1 MNSEIVESFAQMV
14 KEKNVDKD
22 VLAGIIEEIFGLLVK
37 KKYGLEA
44 TYDVVVNMDKGD
56 IEIFLS
62 REIVDSADTIEDPN
76 KQVSIEEVN
85 SKGNDDGLEV
95 GEEFVEKL
103 ELSSFGRRL
112 INLARQNL
120 NQRIKEIEKD
130 LIYNEYSEMIG
141 EIVVGDI
148 YQVRKNDILVNHN
161 KNELLLPRNEQI
173 PRERYRKG
181 DTVRAVVKEV
191 RKTPNN
197 PLIIISRGDNIF
209 LRRLFEIEIPEIYDG
224 VIDIKA
230 IAREPGER
238 AKVAVESQDQRIDAV
253 GACVGMKGVRIHAIV
268 RELNNEN
275 IDVINFS
282 DDPVVFIQ
290 RALAPA
296 KLKQIELNET
306 EKKCVVY
313 ADSDQVSLIVGR
325 NGVNIRLAM
334 KLTGY
339 DIEVIREEKPFEEYE
354 DDIELTDLK
363 EELGADIVDLLIHNR
378 YDTAVEV
385 LKGGLDKLLAIKGLN
400 QEKAG
405 WIMDTLKNQFEE
417 EE

>member
-1 MNSEIVESFAQMV
+1 MNSEIVESFSQMV
-14 KEKNVDKD
+14 REKSLDKD
-22 VLAGIIEEIFGLLVK
+22 VLAGIIEEIFGLMVK
-37 KKYGLEA
+37 KKYGPEA
-44 TYDVVVNMDKGD
+44 VYDVVVNMDKGD
-56 IEIFLS
+56 IEIFLE
-62 REIVDSADTIEDPN
+62 REIVENVEDPN
-76 KQVSIEEVN
+76 RQISIEEVN
-85 SKGNDDGLEV
+85 EKGNDEELEV
-95 GEEFVEKL
+95 GDDYVEKL
-103 ELSSFGRRL
+103 ELVTFGRRL
-112 INLARQNL
+112 INLARQSL
-120 NQRIKEIEKD
+120 NQKIREIEKE
-130 LIYNEYSEMIG
+130 IIFNEYGDMQG

-148 YQVRKNDILVNHN
+148 YQVRRNDVLVNHN
-161 KNELLLPRNEQI
+161 KNELLLPRYEQI

-191 RKTPNN
+191 KRTQNGPI
-197 PLIIISRGDNIF
+197 IIISRADNLF

-224 VIDIKA
+224 VIEIKG

-238 AKVAVESQDQRIDAV
+238 AKVAVESQDARIDAV

-275 IDVINFS
+275 IDVINYTE
-282 DDPVVFIQ
+282 DPVTYIQ

-296 KLKQIELNET
+296 KLKQIDIDED
-306 EKKCVVY
+306 EKKCTVV

-339 DIEVIREEKPFEEYE
+339 DIEVIREEKPFDEYE
-354 DDIELTDLK
+354 DDIELVDLK
-363 EELGADIVDLLIHNR
+363 EELGSEIVDILINNR

-385 LKGGLDKLLAIKGLN
+385 LSAGVEKLKEIEGLPEG
-400 QEKAG
+400 KAEE
-405 WIMDTLKNQFEE
+405 IIEIIKNQFEE